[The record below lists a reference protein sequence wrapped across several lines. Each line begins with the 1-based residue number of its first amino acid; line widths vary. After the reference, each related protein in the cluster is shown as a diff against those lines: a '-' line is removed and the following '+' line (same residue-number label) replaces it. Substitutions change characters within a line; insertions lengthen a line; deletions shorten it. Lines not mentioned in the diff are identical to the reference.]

1 MVSRGFLS
9 LVIRFTV
16 CSLLAGCGEKS
27 SNQVE
32 VSEVGA
38 LEITVAI
45 PTDELVK
52 LEVRALSPGRKGS
65 SIHQISNAG

>member
-1 MVSRGFLS
+1 MAFRDFLS

-16 CSLLAGCGEKS
+16 CFLLAGCGEKS

-32 VSEVGA
+32 VSEEGA

-45 PTDELVK
+45 PADELVK
-52 LEVRALSPGRKGS
+52 LEVRAV
-65 SIHQISNAG
+65 